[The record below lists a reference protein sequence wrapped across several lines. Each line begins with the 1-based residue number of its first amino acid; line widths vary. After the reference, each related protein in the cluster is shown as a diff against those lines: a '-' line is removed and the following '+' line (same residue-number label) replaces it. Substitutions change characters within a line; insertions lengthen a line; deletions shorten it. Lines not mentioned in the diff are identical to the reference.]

1 MAEYHVRAGRASQ
14 ATGRAHRWTKEEA
27 AEARMKAA
35 GAMDAK
41 YGERA
46 LRSFLNDVEY
56 ALRHGVPYQKAEI
69 LSLFHGLMEDRG
81 YAQKGTE

>member
-27 AEARMKAA
+27 AEARMKA
-35 GAMDAK
+35 GK
-41 YGERA
+41 YGEKEIRN
-46 LRSFLNDVEY
+46 LLNDVES
-56 ALRHGVPYQKAEI
+56 ALRNDVPYQKAEI

-81 YAQKGTE
+81 YAPREVL